1 MIVKILK
8 LLLITFGVLI
18 IQGCSNKEPIYID
31 RPVEVYITQGCEIPE
46 IYNCTIPATVSYN
59 EIISQMDM
67 CINELIYVINL
78 CKVQSPP

>member
-1 MIVKILK
+1 M
-8 LLLITFGVLI
+8 LI

-59 EIISQMDM
+59 EIISQMDR
-67 CINELIYVINL
+67 CINELVYVINL

>member
-31 RPVEVYITQGCEIPE
+31 RPVEVYITQGCEIPD
-46 IYNCTIPATVSYN
+46 IYNCNISNEISYN
-59 EIISQMDM
+59 EIVTQMDR
-67 CINELIYVINL
+67 CINELVYVINL

>member
-1 MIVKILK
+1 M
-8 LLLITFGVLI
+8 LI

-46 IYNCTIPATVSYN
+46 IYNCNISAAVSYN